1 VIGHNF
7 RDLLHN
13 CRVVDVK
20 TPELGKRLGSFV
32 WSTPHDEPARVLGQE
47 NAANDQNESPHKLY
61 SNRYPIGAGIVTILS
76 RVVDNGSEEKT
87 NDDSELIRTDDDNTN
102 PLGGSL
108 GMVQRNRGTDHY
120 TPYPAKKC
128 SATNS
133 GMEVAMVC
141 KTTPTQKTTLQV
153 TRPRR
158 QPR

>member
-108 GMVQRNRGTDHY
+108 GMVQRNRGTDHIHAI
-120 TPYPAKKC
+120 P
-128 SATNS
+128 SE
-133 GMEVAMVC
+133 EVFSN
-141 KTTPTQKTTLQV
+141 KQRDGGSNGL
-153 TRPRR
+153 
-158 QPR
+158 